1 MEEEYLGAL
10 EDSLGFDVEYGD
22 PAHVVGVLRRM
33 SSAHPWRERIIDLL
47 MLALY
52 RCGRQAE
59 AVEVYYGVRE
69 RLDRELG
76 LEPSA
81 LLRERLQNI
90 LNHAPSLSL
99 SLR

>member
-1 MEEEYLGAL
+1 
-10 EDSLGFDVEYGD
+10 
-22 PAHVVGVLRRM
+22 
-33 SSAHPWRERIIDLL
+33 